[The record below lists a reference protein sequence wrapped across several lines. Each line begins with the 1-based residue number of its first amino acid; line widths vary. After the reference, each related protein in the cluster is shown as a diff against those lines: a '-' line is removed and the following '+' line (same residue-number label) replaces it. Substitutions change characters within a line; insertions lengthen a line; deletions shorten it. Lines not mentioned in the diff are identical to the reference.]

1 MTRPYSYRMRIAIAL
16 LAVALLSAETVTEL
30 HPDGSKALSVAV
42 DKDGKRDGALT
53 AWWPGGKLLKEK
65 SKWDKGELH
74 GMRTLYDEKGKPS
87 VEETWIRGRLIYP
100 RSQAQVA
107 AGLAKVEAD
116 TMPLLPVWPKSG
128 NPGAPSPVDEIK
140 AVVRLRQYRWL
151 CGLSHEVVIQ
161 PEYTDEAQEAAE
173 ILAAIGKLDHFPTK
187 PAGWSDADYAKG
199 KSGCGHGN
207 LAMGA
212 GDLVRAVDMW
222 MDDSDQSN
230 IGALGHRRW
239 LLNPVMQTCGFGI
252 SGKFSVVWAHD
263 TSRKDPTPQQWQAF
277 PPPGFVP
284 MSHFSDRHAWHIS
297 LNPTDYKVDVKS
309 MTFAIFAL
317 DPQLRRQGAALPLD
331 HDGSNTV
338 GYGSYGHARIV
349 RPDGKLSGKGQP
361 GYAVAKGRSYEA
373 VVGGLSPKDKAPAEI
388 SWVVTFY

>member
-1 MTRPYSYRMRIAIAL
+1 MRTAIL
-16 LAVALLSAETVTEL
+16 LAVVACLSAETVTEL

-74 GMRTLYDEKGKPS
+74 GVRVLYDEKGKPT

-107 AGLAKVEAD
+107 AGLARVEAEALS
-116 TMPLLPVWPKSG
+116 LLATWPKSG
-128 NPGAPSPVDEIK
+128 NAGAPSAADELA

-151 CGLSHEVVIQ
+151 CGLSHDVVVKPQ
-161 PEYTDEAQEAAE
+161 YTDEAQEGAE
-173 ILAAIGKLDHFPTK
+173 ILAALGKLDHHPSK
-187 PAGWSDADYAKG
+187 PAGWDDADYAKA
-199 KSGCGHGN
+199 KAGCGHGN

-212 GDLVRAVDMW
+212 GGLVRAVDMW
-222 MDDSDQSN
+222 MDDSDPSN

-239 LLNPVMQTCGFGI
+239 LLNPVMEACGFGI

-263 TSRKDPTPQQWQAF
+263 AARADPAPQQWQAF

-284 MSHFSDRHAWHIS
+284 LSHFSDRHAWHIS
-297 LNPTDYKVDVKS
+297 LNPADYTVDLKT
-309 MTFAIFAL
+309 MTFAVFAL
-317 DPQLRRQGAALPLD
+317 DQQLKRQGAALPLD
-331 HDGSNTV
+331 HDGGDDN
-338 GYGSYGHARIV
+338 GYGSYKNARIV
-349 RPDGKLSGKGQP
+349 RPDGKVSGKGQP
-361 GYAVAKGRSYEA
+361 AYAVAKGRSYEA
-373 VVGGLSPKDKAPAEI
+373 VVGGLKPKGSAPAEI
-388 SWVVTFY
+388 TWVVTFY